1 MLINLCH
8 PPGMRR
14 QFIMQTDARTL
25 LFTADLRDAPQLVVV
40 QIQTVAVAVAQH
52 FQPLALRV
60 MRVGLKQKKLP
71 VIAADKPVPL
81 LTPPY
86 CQSFAGAVKP
96 APRQHGLHIQASSH
110 ARHKGHTVFVSS
122 TRRALEADFIHHAPA
137 LPEHPFR
144 AVVTTAVHALP
155 VQRKVARQTE
165 VKIIVI
171 GQIFG
176 SGGGIDRMRKGT
188 DGLLRHHPHPD
199 TGSKTGDFRKHFAR
213 AKKHQ
218 RHGCHQGY
226 LRPAAS
232 DIPDHQ

>member
-14 QFIMQTDARTL
+14 QFVIQTDARTL
-25 LFTADLRDAPQLVVV
+25 LFAADFSDAPPVVVV
-40 QIQTVAVAVAQH
+40 QIQTVAVTVAQH

-60 MRVGLKQKKLP
+60 MRVGFKQKKMSI
-71 VIAADKPVPL
+71 IAADKPVPL
-81 LTPPY
+81 LTTPY
-86 CQSFAGAVKP
+86 CQSFTGAVKS
-96 APRQHGLHIQASSH
+96 APRQHGFHIQPSPH
-110 ARHKGHTVFVSS
+110 TRHKGHAVFVRV
-122 TRRALEADFIHHAPA
+122 TRCALEADFIHHAPA
-137 LPEHPFR
+137 LTEHPIR
-144 AVVTTAVHALP
+144 AFVTTAVHTLP
-155 VQRKVARQTE
+155 VQRKVARQAEIE
-165 VKIIVI
+165 VIIISQV
-171 GQIFG
+171 FG
-176 SGGGIDRMRKGT
+176 PGGGVDRMREGA
-188 DGLLRHHPHPD
+188 DGLLRHHAHPD

>member
-14 QFIMQTDARTL
+14 QFVIQTDARTL
-25 LFTADLRDAPQLVVV
+25 LFAADFHNAAPVVVV
-40 QIQTVAVAVAQH
+40 QIQTVAVTVAQH

-60 MRVGLKQKKLP
+60 VRVSLKQKTLP

-81 LTPPY
+81 LTTPY
-86 CQSFAGAVKP
+86 RQPFTGAVKP
-96 APRQHGLHIQASSH
+96 APRQYGFHIQASPH
-110 ARHKGHTVFVSS
+110 TRHKGHAVFVCA
-122 TRRALEADFIHHAPA
+122 TRCAHEADFIHHTPA
-137 LPEHPFR
+137 LTKHSFR
-144 AVVTTAVHALP
+144 AFVTTAVHALP

-165 VKIIVI
+165 IEVIVI
-171 GQIFG
+171 GQVFG
-176 SGGGIDRMRKGT
+176 PGGGIDRMRKGT
-188 DGLLRHHPHPD
+188 GGLLRQHAHPD

>member
-8 PPGMRR
+8 PPGMCR

-25 LFTADLRDAPQLVVV
+25 LFAADFSDASPVVVV

-60 MRVGLKQKKLP
+60 VRVGLKQKKLSI
-71 VIAADKPVPL
+71 IAADKPVPL

-86 CQSFAGAVKP
+86 RQSFAGAVKP
-96 APRQHGLHIQASSH
+96 APRQYGFHLQASSH
-110 ARHKGHTVFVSS
+110 TRHKGHAVFVCA
-122 TRRALEADFIHHAPA
+122 TRCAHEADFIHYTPA
-137 LPEHPFR
+137 LTKHAFR
-144 AVVTTAVHALP
+144 AFVTTAVHALP

-165 VKIIVI
+165 IEVIIT
-171 GQIFG
+171 GQVFG
-176 SGGGIDRMRKGT
+176 PGGGTDRMRKGCG
-188 DGLLRHHPHPD
+188 GLLRQNAHPD

-218 RHGCHQGY
+218 RHG
-226 LRPAAS
+226 
-232 DIPDHQ
+232 

>member
-1 MLINLCH
+1 
-8 PPGMRR
+8 MRR

-60 MRVGLKQKKLP
+60 MRVGFKQKKLP

-86 CQSFAGAVKP
+86 RQSFAGAVKP

-110 ARHKGHTVFVSS
+110 ARHKGHAVFVCA
-122 TRRALEADFIHHAPA
+122 TRCAHEADFIHHTPA
-137 LPEHPFR
+137 LTKHPFR

-165 VKIIVI
+165 IEVIVI